1 MEKKERLFLV
11 SESALPEGM
20 RAVCEAQE
28 LLRQGKART
37 VGEAV
42 CAVGISRSAYYK
54 YRDHVRPFFD
64 AYQGKIMTLQ
74 AVLADRAG
82 LLSVFLNVLAKA
94 GINVLTV
101 NQNIPIGG
109 EASITLSLHT
119 GQMKITVEAMTKKLL
134 ALDGVVNVQVVLSS

>member
-1 MEKKERLFLV
+1 
-11 SESALPEGM
+11 
-20 RAVCEAQE
+20 
-28 LLRQGKART
+28 
-37 VGEAV
+37 
-42 CAVGISRSAYYK
+42 
-54 YRDHVRPFFD
+54 
-64 AYQGKIMTLQ
+64 MTLQ

-119 GQMKITVEAMTKKLL
+119 GQMKITVEAMTKRLL
-134 ALDGVVNVQVVLSS
+134 ALDGVVSVQILLSS